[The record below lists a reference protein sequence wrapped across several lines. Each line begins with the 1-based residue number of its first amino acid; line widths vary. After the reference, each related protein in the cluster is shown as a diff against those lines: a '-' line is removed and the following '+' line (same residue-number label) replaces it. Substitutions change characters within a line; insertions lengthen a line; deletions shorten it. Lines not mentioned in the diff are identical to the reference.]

1 MKHEKSLKDW
11 AKRFYDNFKDMMG
24 IVKDKILEAY
34 DEYKK
39 LKEKAKDMAKDM
51 AKKLFDEFLECV
63 RSFDPV
69 SYFPIS

>member
-24 IVKDKILEAY
+24 IMKDKILEAY

-51 AKKLFDEFLECV
+51 AKKLFDEFLEWV